1 MNERTDPLISLQKP
15 ERSASF
21 ARMPHRFRTP
31 DGTVWQTGRPFP
43 LFLPDG
49 REIEGIWGGCAQNEK
64 LAWWLKKPGHELA
77 QSAVIAG
84 IGIKGEDDDVLRWD
98 TTPQGARLFFV
109 VEPPKLGKSGQSYR
123 LVKMVTVA
131 ATPEQFAFFR
141 DERYALLG
149 EFDESGGITVMAP
162 SRPPDPL
169 PSQGPAQG
177 ELF

>member
-1 MNERTDPLISLQKP
+1 
-15 ERSASF
+15 
-21 ARMPHRFRTP
+21 MPHRFRTP
-31 DGTVWQTGRPFP
+31 DGTIWQTGQPFP

-49 REIEGIWGGCAQNEK
+49 TEIEGIWGGCAQHEK
-64 LAWWLKKPGHELA
+64 LSWWLKKPGHELA
-77 QSAVIAG
+77 QSAGIAG
-84 IGIKGEDDDVLRWD
+84 IGIKGEDDDILRWD

-109 VEPPKLGKSGQSYR
+109 VEPPKVGKSGASYR

-149 EFDESGGITVMAP
+149 YFDASREISVMTP
-162 SRPPDPL
+162 SRPPDPE
-169 PSQGPAQG
+169 PPKGPAQG